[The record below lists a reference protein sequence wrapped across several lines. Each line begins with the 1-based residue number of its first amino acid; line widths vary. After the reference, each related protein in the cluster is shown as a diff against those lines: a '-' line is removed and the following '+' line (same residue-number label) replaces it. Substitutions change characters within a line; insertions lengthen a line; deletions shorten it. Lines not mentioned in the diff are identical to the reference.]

1 VRRRTILL
9 AVAGV
14 GLAGCGSGDRSQRSH
29 APVTPA
35 ERAGV
40 ADFKYCLEGASV
52 LTAAPGKTIPELG
65 KAPAGQDAQG
75 AKWVLSAGWRFTKH
89 SANIYYGDS
98 EGAAANAAGG
108 LGKGAQQKSRLVIAP
123 SEGSTLSS
131 DEAQLVSDCLL

>member
-1 VRRRTILL
+1 
-9 AVAGV
+9 
-14 GLAGCGSGDRSQRSH
+14 
-29 APVTPA
+29 
-35 ERAGV
+35 V

-65 KAPAGQDAQG
+65 KAPAGQDEQG

-98 EGAAANAAGG
+98 EGAAAKAAGG
-108 LGKGAQQKSRLVIAP
+108 LGKGAQQKGRLVIAP

-131 DEAQLVSDCLL
+131 DEAQLVTDCLL

>member
-1 VRRRTILL
+1 MSRGAILL
-9 AVAGV
+9 AVAVV
-14 GLAGCGSGDRSQRSH
+14 GLAGCGSGDGSQRSH

-52 LTAAPGKTIPELG
+52 LTAEPGKTIPELG
-65 KAPAGQDAQG
+65 KAPAGQDAQD

-89 SANIYYGDS
+89 SANIYYADS
-98 EGAAANAAGG
+98 EGAAAKAAGE
-108 LGKGAQQKSRLVIAP
+108 LGKGAQQKGRLAIAP

-131 DEAQLVSDCLL
+131 DEAQLVTDCLL

>member
-1 VRRRTILL
+1 VSRRTILL
-9 AVAGV
+9 AVAVV
-14 GLAGCGSGDRSQRSH
+14 GLAGCGSGDRSEGSH

-52 LTAAPGKTIPELG
+52 LTAPPGKTIPELG
-65 KAPAGQDAQG
+65 KAPAGQDVQG

-89 SANIYYGDS
+89 SANIYYADS
-98 EGAAANAAGG
+98 DAAAAKAAGE
-108 LGKGAQQKSRLVIAP
+108 LGKAAQQKGRLVIAP
-123 SEGSTLSS
+123 SKGSSLES